1 MAVTKGPSA
10 GVSVSDPS
18 KTFTMPSPPPVVSW
32 RNAPGC
38 ESSYAIVTKVN
49 RHSVNL
55 AVVAPDSRVLVPK
68 DGVRFVDD
76 PWNRT
81 NGISADSG
89 VWDYTFES
97 KQFLAL
103 QATVADIALKN
114 GSAK

>member
-18 KTFTMPSPPPVVSW
+18 KTFT
-32 RNAPGC
+32 
-38 ESSYAIVTKVN
+38 
-49 RHSVNL
+49 
-55 AVVAPDSRVLVPK
+55 
-68 DGVRFVDD
+68 
-76 PWNRT
+76 
-81 NGISADSG
+81 G
-89 VWDYTFES
+89 VWDYTFGS